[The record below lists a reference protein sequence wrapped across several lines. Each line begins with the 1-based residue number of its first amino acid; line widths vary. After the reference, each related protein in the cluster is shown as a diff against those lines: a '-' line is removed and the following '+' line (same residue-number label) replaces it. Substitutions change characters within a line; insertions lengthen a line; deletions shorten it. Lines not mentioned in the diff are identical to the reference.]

1 LPLVMLFVNR
11 IGLVSVQTYV
21 EKWRIAIMVIFVL
34 SMFLTPAD
42 PISMLL
48 LAIPLTAC
56 LRKRIHL
63 VPTLPQASERGDS
76 AQNLARSCF
85 LGGMKASLWFLTFKK
100 SFMKVQNL
108 TTR

>member
-48 LAIPLTAC
+48 LAIPLTA
-56 LRKRIHL
+56 LY
-63 VPTLPQASERGDS
+63 
-76 AQNLARSCF
+76 F
-85 LGGMKASLWFLTFKK
+85 LGIGMCVMMPRKENPFGADAATDVS
-100 SFMKVQNL
+100 S
-108 TTR
+108 